1 MHPKGK
7 HPLRCIFFAW
17 TIELGS
23 DKEKLYLDISN
34 ARTNGINYAWQPRWL
49 MDISRGGLEPP
60 PTPNGMYATFVGDG
74 LPDVPDT
81 RTKIKKLC
89 VTTKNAP
96 RI

>member
-1 MHPKGK
+1 
-7 HPLRCIFFAW
+7 
-17 TIELGS
+17 
-23 DKEKLYLDISN
+23 
-34 ARTNGINYAWQPRWL
+34 

-60 PTPNGMYATFVGDG
+60 PTSNGMYATFVGDG